1 MMHKLFI
8 FLALLFPSAAAWAIN
23 LPQPPSIGTASGS
36 SDIWE
41 YAKQILVA
49 VGSLAGILILVFV
62 VYSISGGLIAG
73 LKEAREKE
81 RWGQLAT
88 YALAGILIVLF
99 IGWAV
104 YQADQ
109 YLSQL

>member
-1 MMHKLFI
+1 MHKLFI
-8 FLALLFPSAAAWAIN
+8 FLATLFPAAAAWAIN
-23 LPQPPSIGTASGS
+23 LPAPPSIGTASGS

-49 VGSLAGILILVFV
+49 VGGLAGVAILVFV
-62 VYSISGGLIAG
+62 IYSISGGLISG
-73 LKEAREKE
+73 LKEAREKD
-81 RWGQLAT
+81 RWGQLVT

-99 IGWAV
+99 VGWAV

-109 YLSQL
+109 YLNLL